1 MSRKSFVVPARKV
14 TFAELNP
21 AQPLPVTGGAYVL
34 DAGALVRDPA
44 EPAPENAPS
53 TPPSTEA

>member
-1 MSRKSFVVPARKV
+1 MTRKPAPAPE
-14 TFAELNP
+14 TTAEAP

-34 DAGALVRDPA
+34 EAGQLVRDPA

-53 TPPSTEA
+53 TTPSTEA